1 MFARLT
7 DATIYQFE
15 QESSQSD
22 DELSNFDEG
31 VSEPVEEP
39 QPRLEPEQALEPE
52 KALEPELALDPEPP
66 LKKPRFKEMPS
77 REHIDIMA
85 QARVE
90 ETTKQQTDWGVR
102 LFRGWLT
109 ENQYSDKFEELESS
123 ILNERLCFF
132 YPSLQTKKGTDYSK
146 SPLVGIRAAISRH
159 LTSPPYNRNVNLMK
173 DNAFMTSNHAL
184 TGMIKTLKRAGKDVT
199 VHKKPVAEGDIQRLY
214 SSGVFNT
221 DSPATLQN
229 KVFWDLMLNFGRQGQ
244 EGLNSLT
251 KSSFGKFKDDRDHTY
266 YKMTYNEANKTHHG
280 VDSHENHQEV
290 RMYEK
295 SGDENCPVSSFDFYV
310 SKLSPKCN
318 ALFQQPLLYPKPN
331 CWYANQA
338 MGKNKLSQMMPRI
351 SNEAGLSYRYTNHCI
366 KATVGT
372 GLKRA
377 GVDDLTNMSVT
388 GHRNIKSLESYV
400 AGPSDAQRR
409 ALSSTLQGVATA
421 SNSNESVSKG
431 PSCQVS
437 NHVSTISRNPLS
449 DMSIFTNATIT
460 KGTFTI
466 NLVSKDLPDS
476 PCNMPSTSTAIDKFN

>member
-1 MFARLT
+1 
-7 DATIYQFE
+7 
-15 QESSQSD
+15 
-22 DELSNFDEG
+22 
-31 VSEPVEEP
+31 
-39 QPRLEPEQALEPE
+39 
-52 KALEPELALDPEPP
+52 
-66 LKKPRFKEMPS
+66 MPS
-77 REHIDIMA
+77 REHIDMLA

-123 ILNERLCFF
+123 ILNDRLCFF

-146 SPLVGIRAAISRH
+146 SALVGIRAAISRH
-159 LTSPPYNRNVNLMK
+159 LTSPPYN
-173 DNAFMTSNHAL
+173 H
-184 TGMIKTLKRAGKDVT
+184 
-199 VHKKPVAEGDIQRLY
+199 
-214 SSGVFNT
+214 
-221 DSPATLQN
+221 SPATLQN
-229 KVFWDLMLNFGRQGQ
+229 KVFWDLMLNFGRRGQ

-280 VDSHENHQEV
+280 VDSHENRQEV

-295 SGDENCPVSSFDFYV
+295 SGDENCPVASFDFYV

-377 GVDDLTNMSVT
+377 GVDDLTIMSVT

-431 PSCQVS
+431 PSCEVS
-437 NHVSTISRNPLS
+437 NVSTCTTLSRNPLS

-460 KGTFTI
+460 GGTFTI
-466 NLVSKDLPDS
+466 NLVNKDLPDS
-476 PCNMPSTSTAIDKFN
+476 PGTSTAIDKFN